1 MTNLVA
7 LALLVLVILAA
18 PRTVSA
24 ADPSLLSARYT
35 DPVKQ
40 LEAEVEMAWSYYSE
54 LIRCINKQA
63 RKREKPEESEK
74 AEKKEHAEMRDI
86 LAREIAN
93 SGGHPAPALE
103 RMRDVILYT
112 INDTAIQAAGRFR
125 LGEPNPVTAESLQA
139 AVEDEKNRIVPIC
152 DGTPSF
158 QGSISGDTYTSPNRL
173 FSIRIPKPS
182 NWAGVP
188 YTVTNFDTT
197 GSADHDDVIFRAA
210 DFGIYLVAGVGR
222 VPADSAALMDKDDA
236 RTVLRNLSQATLMK
250 WRADL
255 GALPP
260 VVQESF
266 IESPHGQVIVRV
278 YRAEK
283 GSFLA
288 RAQGR
293 RPTREDAFDTNIAS
307 LVHRQGSVIVYAL
320 AQNDSSPND
329 AGTVAKMAT
338 DLFRDMTIMP
348 VQSAAV
354 SPQQTSVAHLE
365 NCIEWGYRNNHYG
378 AVNECKESASIH
390 FMLINDERVIKGE
403 VEPGAFFDTGLT
415 GNQVSSSR
423 LLFTACPVGY
433 VPSVPF
439 STKYQ
444 DEIQASRYNCIKK

>member
-1 MTNLVA
+1 L
-7 LALLVLVILAA
+7 
-18 PRTVSA
+18 A
-24 ADPSLLSARYT
+24 ADPSLLSARYA

-63 RKREKPEESEK
+63 RKREKPGELEK
-74 AEKKEHAEMRDI
+74 AEKEAHAKMRDD
-86 LAREIAN
+86 LDKEIAK
-93 SGGHPAPALE
+93 SGGNPAPELKQ
-103 RMRDVILYT
+103 MRDVLIYT
-112 INDTAIQAAGRFR
+112 INETAVQAAERFR
-125 LGEPNPVTAESLQA
+125 LGEPKLVTTESLQA
-139 AVEDEKNRIVPIC
+139 AIEDEKNRAVPIC
-152 DGTPSF
+152 GGTPSF
-158 QGSISGDTYTSPNRL
+158 RGSISGDTYTSANRL
-173 FSIRIPKPS
+173 FSVRIPKPS
-182 NWAGVP
+182 NWAGVA
-188 YTVTNFDTT
+188 YAVTNLDTT
-197 GSADHDDVIFRAA
+197 GSADHDDVMFRAG
-210 DFGIYLVAGVGR
+210 DFGIYLVAGAGR

-255 GALPP
+255 SALPP

-266 IESPHGQVIVRV
+266 IESPQGQAIVRV

-307 LVHRQGSVIVYAL
+307 LVTRQESVIVYAL

-329 AGTVAKMAT
+329 AGAVAKMAT

-348 VQSAAV
+348 LQSAAI
-354 SPQQTSVAHLE
+354 SPQTSVAHLE
-365 NCIEWGYRNNHYG
+365 DCIEWGYRSNHYG
-378 AVNECKESASIH
+378 AVNDCKESSSIQ
-390 FMLINDERVIKGE
+390 FMLINDQRVIKGE

-423 LLFTACPVGY
+423 ELFTACPVGY

-439 STKYQ
+439 SLKYQ
-444 DEIQASRYNCIKK
+444 DEIQGSRYNCLKK